1 MKELMVSYASY
12 NYWANGELTKTIQ
25 ALTPQQ
31 QQAEVKSSFTSLQKT
46 IIHMWDAESIWWQRM
61 KLQENIVIPSLT
73 FHATMQEAVT
83 GLMNQSKD
91 WMNWVQQANELQ
103 LEHVFAY
110 QNSKKEQFK
119 QPMWQMLLHMF
130 NHATFHRGQLVTI
143 LRQVGEEKIPPTDYI
158 HYTRSRK

>member
-1 MKELMVSYASY
+1 MVSYASY
-12 NYWANGELTKTIQ
+12 NYWANGELTKTIL

-61 KLQENIVIPSLT
+61 KLQENIVIPGLT
-73 FHATMQEAVT
+73 FHATMHEAVN